1 MTLGLEDLF
10 IQQRSSSEEKS
21 IRPPLTGWISQ
32 CFHSSA
38 GERILQTALAD
49 PVKLMRLE
57 TPVKLYRP
65 TLLAFTIALGTILA
79 GSASAEP
86 RSTSSFITFEDQGS
100 AAVQTATDN
109 EGSVEDQITNR
120 ENRIVTTRHQV
131 DVAGRVLKYTAR
143 AGRLPILD

>member
-1 MTLGLEDLF
+1 M
-10 IQQRSSSEEKS
+10 
-21 IRPPLTGWISQ
+21 
-32 CFHSSA
+32 
-38 GERILQTALAD
+38 
-49 PVKLMRLE
+49 
-57 TPVKLYRP
+57 KLYRP

-120 ENRIVTTRHQV
+120 ENRIVTNTHQV

-143 AGRLPILD
+143 AGRLPILDNE